1 MSREVLGSALED
13 VAPPSQDAP
22 PAPGAG
28 AVLLDDKAATRRR
41 APGAGSGSGAGD
53 VAEPVAPTEEPPTD
67 RRAAVRAGRTWATSR
82 LDALRG
88 SRGRTAAA
96 LAVVAVVA
104 ALLAVGVTEQVRQA
118 RLDAATGVVAW
129 LDYSDSGTGDAG
141 RATLKLNVVNTG
153 TDPVTVTAADLDGGL
168 EDGRPSGVVLDLLD
182 ELTVA
187 PAGYASGTVAARVLD
202 CGNAP
207 VARGGSRDGD
217 LRVTVAGT
225 DLRDEQVPGT
235 RIGSFPISSSTIV
248 ELTCG
253 GQFIP
258 TVVVTSTQVR
268 ADGRLY
274 VSLRGF
280 DQDLQV
286 GLTAPDGVRLVT
298 DPESP
303 VPVPGGD
310 DAPLTTISVALEV
323 VTCTV
328 AAQQLDAGN
337 QVMLDIGD
345 QRFDQ
350 LDHTTVNAWVVREV
364 ARACD

>member
-1 MSREVLGSALED
+1 MA
-13 VAPPSQDAP
+13 
-22 PAPGAG
+22 
-28 AVLLDDKAATRRR
+28 
-41 APGAGSGSGAGD
+41 
-53 VAEPVAPTEEPPTD
+53 
-67 RRAAVRAGRTWATSR
+67 
-82 LDALRG
+82 
-88 SRGRTAAA
+88 
-96 LAVVAVVA
+96 A

-129 LDYSDSGTGDAG
+129 LDYSDSGTGDTG

-153 TDPVTVTAADLDGGL
+153 TDRVTVTAADLEGGL
-168 EDGRPSGVVLDLLD
+168 EDGRPSGVTLDLLD

-217 LRVTVAGT
+217 LQVTVAGT
-225 DLRDEQVPGT
+225 DLRDEVLPGT
-235 RIGSFPISSSTIV
+235 RIGAFPISSSTVV

-258 TVVVTSTQVR
+258 TVVVQTTQVR

-274 VSLRGF
+274 ISLRGF
-280 DQDLQV
+280 DQDLEV

-298 DPESP
+298 EPEAP

-310 DAPLTTISVALEV
+310 DAPMTTIPVSLEV
-323 VTCTV
+323 TTCTV

-364 ARACD
+364 AKACD